1 MKQFDIDKI
10 VQYLAPYR
18 ERLNKL
24 YSWNANLEKLIDM
37 QVLSVELIK
46 KLNAFSPYD
55 KELQLKSIVRA
66 AMLKSHTDDSPLFE
80 QLSQWIIKD
89 WGGIRTAKDEST
101 SQLIQEFLKN
111 KDAKFHRIASVS
123 KIASYMYPEEFVI
136 YDSRVA
142 YSLNWILLSQNASEC
157 FFPIPEGRNSKMMA
171 FNMDTLIRL
180 KYIERYKPNCT
191 TDLEKK
197 QYINEIDKSLYI
209 DKNSAYSVLNKL
221 IKEVNANLWHD
232 DDEKRKHLFYTE
244 MLLFSIADREIFNDI
259 TEHFSKVAAAMY
271 TNVGLKDKHK

>member
-1 MKQFDIDKI
+1 
-10 VQYLAPYR
+10 
-18 ERLNKL
+18 
-24 YSWNANLEKLIDM
+24 
-37 QVLSVELIK
+37 
-46 KLNAFSPYD
+46 
-55 KELQLKSIVRA
+55 
-66 AMLKSHTDDSPLFE
+66 
-80 QLSQWIIKD
+80 
-89 WGGIRTAKDEST
+89 
-101 SQLIQEFLKN
+101 
-111 KDAKFHRIASVS
+111 
-123 KIASYMYPEEFVI
+123 
-136 YDSRVA
+136 
-142 YSLNWILLSQNASEC
+142 
-157 FFPIPEGRNSKMMA
+157 MA